1 MNSSDS
7 KTPTRC
13 AWATNKP
20 DYYVDYHDN
29 EWGRAITDDQAHFEL
44 ICLEGAQAGL
54 SWDTVLQKRERY
66 RKVFKGFE
74 PKRCAKLSDTYLEK
88 LLEDKG
94 IIRNRL
100 KVYSVRTNAQV
111 FLKVQTEFGSFNDYI
126 WSYVDHEAIINRWK
140 TMKQVPAKT
149 ELSDAISKDLK
160 KRGFKF
166 VGSTIVY
173 AYLQSAG
180 LVVDHT
186 IDCAWHPDNIKKRK
200 CKR

>member
-1 MNSSDS
+1 MN
-7 KTPTRC
+7 KKRQKPLVRC
-13 AWATNKP
+13 RWAEGKP
-20 DYYVDYHDN
+20 DYYTDYHDN
-29 EWGRAITDDQAHFEL
+29 EWGRPITDDNAHFEL

-66 RKVFKGFE
+66 RKVFRAFD
-74 PKRCAKLSDTYLEK
+74 PKRCAKLTDAYLEK
-88 LLEDKG
+88 LLEDPG

-100 KVYSVRTNAQV
+100 KVYSVRTNAQA
-111 FLKVQTEFGSFNDYI
+111 FLTLQAEYESYNSYI
-126 WSYVDHEAIINRWK
+126 WSYVNNEPIINRWR

-149 ELSDAISKDLK
+149 ELSDTISKDLK

-173 AYLQSAG
+173 AYMQSAG

-186 IDCAWHPDNIKKRK
+186 IDCAWHPDNLAKS
-200 CKR
+200 